1 MQDAVNLWRNGLVE
15 RAGLSWDTLEIN
27 SIAQTGQVAALRE
40 LGTSTRLSDDMK
52 KSIAARINSGK
63 EAMAIVNL
71 GDRTGG
77 GVGVDSRRLVFMDPT
92 TARVTASAE
101 LFRGRL

>member
-1 MQDAVNLWRNGLVE
+1 MRDAVNLWRNGLVE

-27 SIAQTGQVAALRE
+27 SIAPLGQVAALRD
-40 LGTSTRLSDDMK
+40 LSASTRLSDDLK

-63 EAMAIVNL
+63 EAIAIVTL

-77 GVGVDSRRLVFMDPT
+77 GIGVGSRRLVFMDPT